1 MSYFTF
7 LGHPMNLKR
16 CLSFLVVCVFTFF
29 LAFVP
34 TSFFGVN
41 PETGLPLFT
50 LTQQRVIAIFV
61 FTAMMWILEVI
72 PTWTTSVV
80 AIVSILLT
88 TSNKGLGFLISGEGV
103 GQLTNY
109 KDIMAAFADPVIMLF
124 LGGFVLAFAA
134 TKVGLDVQ
142 LAKVMLKPFGTNPK
156 MVLLGVLLVIGVF
169 SMFMSN
175 TATAA
180 MMLTFLTPVLATL
193 PKDGGGRIALALAI
207 PIAANI
213 GGMGTPI
220 GTPPNAIALGAIN
233 DSLPADQQITFVGWM
248 IRMVPYV
255 IVMLLFAWLL
265 LLKLYPFKAKKIE
278 LKIEGQE
285 VKATPFQKYVVW
297 VTFALTI
304 ILWVG
309 EKWFGVNSNVV
320 AMIPFAVFSATGIM
334 KAKHLEHI
342 NWAVLWMVAG
352 GFALGTALNQTGLA
366 STLIEN
372 IPFASWNALVV
383 MLAGGF
389 ICYFLSNFISNS
401 AAANLVVPILIV
413 VGKALSG
420 KSDPANL
427 PDGGADGGA
436 VVADTLS
443 KADTLIPAA
452 DSVVAS
458 ADSVAVVSDSL
469 AVASDSLATAA
480 TSAQEAAAYFEALGG
495 VPALII
501 GVAICA
507 SLAMCL
513 PVSTPPNALAHS
525 TGMISTKQMATVGII
540 IGVVGFILGYL
551 MLIFVGF

>member
-1 MSYFTF
+1 MSYFHF

-34 TSFFGVN
+34 SSFYGIN
-41 PETGLPLFT
+41 PETGLPIFT

-88 TSNKGLGFLISGEGV
+88 TSNKGLGFLIAKENV
-103 GQLTNY
+103 GALTNY

-156 MVLLGVLLVIGVF
+156 TVLLGVLLVIGIF

-193 PKDGGGRIALALAI
+193 PKDGGGRISLALAI

-220 GTPPNAIALGAIN
+220 GTPPNAIALGALQEAGYN
-233 DSLPADQQITFVGWM
+233 ITFAGWM
-248 IRMVPYV
+248 LRMVPYV
-255 IVMLLFAWLL
+255 ILMLVIAWFLL
-265 LLKLYPFKAKKIE
+265 MKLYPFKAKSIE

-285 VKATPFQKYVVW
+285 IKVTPFQKYVVW
-297 VTFALTI
+297 FTFALTI

-309 EKWFGVNSNVV
+309 EQWFKINSNIV

-334 KAKHLEHI
+334 KARHLEHI

-366 STLIEN
+366 STLIKT

-383 MLAGGF
+383 MLVGGF

-401 AAANLVVPILIV
+401 ASANLVVPILIV
-413 VGKALSG
+413 VGKAMAG
-420 KSDPANL
+420 NP
-427 PDGGADGGA
+427 G
-436 VVADTLS
+436 
-443 KADTLIPAA
+443 
-452 DSVVAS
+452 
-458 ADSVAVVSDSL
+458 
-469 AVASDSLATAA
+469 
-480 TSAQEAAAYFEALGG
+480 FEALGG
-495 VPALII
+495 VPAMII
-501 GVAICA
+501 GVAIAA
-507 SLAMCL
+507 SVAMCL

-525 TGMISTKQMATVGII
+525 TGMITTKQMATVGII
-540 IGVVGFILGYL
+540 MGVVGLTLGYL
-551 MLIFVGF
+551 MLIFIGF

>member
-16 CLSFLVVCVFTFF
+16 CLSFLVVCVFTLF
-29 LAFVP
+29 LALVP
-34 TSFFGVN
+34 TSFYGLN
-41 PETGLPLFT
+41 PETGLPIFT

-88 TSNKGLGFLISGEGV
+88 TSNKGLGFLIAKENV
-103 GQLTNY
+103 GALTNY
-109 KDIMAAFADPVIMLF
+109 KDVMAAFADPVIMLF

-156 MVLLGVLLVIGVF
+156 FVLLGILLVIGAF

-180 MMLTFLTPVLATL
+180 MMLTFLAPVFATL
-193 PKDGGGRIALALAI
+193 PKDGGGRISLALAI

-220 GTPPNAIALGAIN
+220 GTPPNAIALGALQEAGYNIN
-233 DSLPADQQITFVGWM
+233 FVDWM
-248 IRMVPYV
+248 LRMVPLV
-255 IVMLLFAWLL
+255 VVLLIFAWVLL
-265 LLKLYPFKAKKIE
+265 MKLYPFKAKSIE
-278 LKIEGQE
+278 LKIEGAP
-285 VKATPFQKYVVW
+285 VKVTPFQKYVVW

-304 ILWVG
+304 FLWMG
-309 EKWFGVNSNVV
+309 EKWFGVNSNIV
-320 AMIPFAVFSATGIM
+320 AMIPFAVFSATGIL
-334 KAKHLEHI
+334 KARHLEHI

-366 STLIEN
+366 TKLIEI
-372 IPFASWNALVV
+372 IPFSNWNALLV
-383 MLAGGF
+383 MLVGGL

-401 AAANLVVPILIV
+401 ASANLVVPILIV
-413 VGKALSG
+413 VGKAMQG
-420 KSDPANL
+420 NP
-427 PDGGADGGA
+427 
-436 VVADTLS
+436 V
-443 KADTLIPAA
+443 
-452 DSVVAS
+452 
-458 ADSVAVVSDSL
+458 
-469 AVASDSLATAA
+469 
-480 TSAQEAAAYFEALGG
+480 FENLGG
-495 VPALII
+495 VPAMII
-501 GVAICA
+501 GIAIAA
-507 SLAMCL
+507 SVAMCL

-525 TGMISTKQMATVGII
+525 TGMITTKQMATVGIVM
-540 IGVVGFILGYL
+540 GVVGLVLGYL
-551 MLIFVGF
+551 MLMFIGF

>member
-29 LAFVP
+29 LALVP
-34 TSFFGVN
+34 TTFYGVN
-41 PETGLPLFT
+41 PETGLPIFT

-88 TSNKGLGFLISGEGV
+88 TSNKGLGFLMVKDNIGE
-103 GQLTNY
+103 LTNY
-109 KDIMAAFADPVIMLF
+109 KSVMAAFADPVIMLF

-156 MVLLGVLLVIGVF
+156 TVLLGLLLVIGVF

-193 PKDGGGRIALALAI
+193 PKDGGGRISLALAI
-207 PIAANI
+207 PIAANL

-220 GTPPNAIALGAIN
+220 GTPPNAIALGALQDAGYN
-233 DSLPADQQITFVGWM
+233 ITFVGWM
-248 IRMVPYV
+248 IRMIPYV
-255 IVMLLFAWLL
+255 IVMLLIAWVLL
-265 LLKLYPFKAKKIE
+265 MKLYPFKAKKIE
-278 LKIEGQE
+278 IKIEGTE
-285 VKATPFQKYVVW
+285 IKATPFQKYVVW

-309 EKWFGVNSNVV
+309 ESLFKVNSNIV
-320 AMIPFAVFSATGIM
+320 AMIPFAVFSATGIL
-334 KAKHLEHI
+334 KARDLEHI

-366 STLIEN
+366 STLIQT
-372 IPFASWNALVV
+372 IPFASWNAIVV
-383 MLAGGF
+383 MLVGGF

-401 AAANLVVPILIV
+401 ASANLVVPILIV
-413 VGKALSG
+413 VGKAMSG
-420 KSDPANL
+420 NPS
-427 PDGGADGGA
+427 
-436 VVADTLS
+436 
-443 KADTLIPAA
+443 
-452 DSVVAS
+452 
-458 ADSVAVVSDSL
+458 
-469 AVASDSLATAA
+469 
-480 TSAQEAAAYFEALGG
+480 FEALGG
-495 VPALII
+495 VPAMIA

-525 TGMISTKQMATVGII
+525 TGMITTKQMATVGII
-540 IGVVGFILGYL
+540 LGVVGFVLGYL
-551 MLIFVGF
+551 MLIFIGF

>member
-1 MSYFTF
+1 MSYFHF

-34 TSFFGVN
+34 TSFYGIN
-41 PETGLPLFT
+41 PETGLPIFT

-88 TSNKGLGFLISGEGV
+88 TSNKGLGFLIAKENV
-103 GQLTNY
+103 GALTNY
-109 KDIMAAFADPVIMLF
+109 KDVMAAFADPVIMLF

-156 MVLLGVLLVIGVF
+156 TVLLGVLLVIGIF

-193 PKDGGGRIALALAI
+193 PKDGGGRISLALAI

-220 GTPPNAIALGAIN
+220 GTPPNAIALGALQEAGYN
-233 DSLPADQQITFVGWM
+233 ITFAGWM
-248 IRMVPYV
+248 LRMVPYV
-255 IVMLLFAWLL
+255 ILMLVIAWFLL
-265 LLKLYPFKAKKIE
+265 MKLYPFKAKSIE

-285 VKATPFQKYVVW
+285 IKVTPFQKYVVW

-309 EKWFGVNSNVV
+309 ESIFKINSNIV

-366 STLIEN
+366 STLIKT

-383 MLAGGF
+383 MLVGGF

-401 AAANLVVPILIV
+401 ASANLVVPILIV
-413 VGKALSG
+413 VGKAMAG
-420 KSDPANL
+420 NP
-427 PDGGADGGA
+427 G
-436 VVADTLS
+436 
-443 KADTLIPAA
+443 
-452 DSVVAS
+452 
-458 ADSVAVVSDSL
+458 
-469 AVASDSLATAA
+469 
-480 TSAQEAAAYFEALGG
+480 FEALGG
-495 VPALII
+495 VPAMIV
-501 GVAICA
+501 GVAIAA
-507 SLAMCL
+507 SVAMCL

-525 TGMISTKQMATVGII
+525 TGMITTKQMATVGII
-540 IGVVGFILGYL
+540 MGAVGLTLGYL
-551 MLIFVGF
+551 MLIFIGF

>member
-29 LAFVP
+29 LALVP

-41 PETGLPLFT
+41 PDTLEPIFT

-80 AIVSILLT
+80 AIVAILLT
-88 TSNKGLGFLISGEGV
+88 TSNKGLGFLMAKENIGE
-103 GQLTNY
+103 LTNY
-109 KDIMAAFADPVIMLF
+109 KSVMAAFADPVIMLF

-156 MVLLGVLLVIGVF
+156 KVLLGLLLVIGIF

-193 PKDGGGRIALALAI
+193 PKDGGGRISLALAI
-207 PIAANI
+207 PIAANL

-220 GTPPNAIALGAIN
+220 GTPPNAIALGALQDAGYN
-233 DSLPADQQITFVGWM
+233 ITFVGWM

-255 IVMLLFAWLL
+255 IVMLLIAWVLL
-265 LLKLYPFKAKKIE
+265 MKLYPFKAKSIE
-278 LKIEGQE
+278 IKIEGAPT
-285 VKATPFQKYVVW
+285 KTTPFQKYVVW

-309 EKWFGVNSNVV
+309 ESLFKVNSNIV
-320 AMIPFAVFSATGIM
+320 AMIPFAVFSATGIL
-334 KAKHLEHI
+334 KARDLEHI

-366 STLIEN
+366 STLIQT
-372 IPFASWNALVV
+372 IPFASWNSLIV
-383 MLAGGF
+383 MLVGGF

-401 AAANLVVPILIV
+401 ASANLVVPILIV
-413 VGKALSG
+413 VGKAMSG
-420 KSDPANL
+420 NP
-427 PDGGADGGA
+427 G
-436 VVADTLS
+436 
-443 KADTLIPAA
+443 
-452 DSVVAS
+452 
-458 ADSVAVVSDSL
+458 
-469 AVASDSLATAA
+469 
-480 TSAQEAAAYFEALGG
+480 FEALGG
-495 VPALII
+495 VPAMIVGI
-501 GVAICA
+501 AIAA

-525 TGMISTKQMATVGII
+525 TGMITTKQMATVGII
-540 IGVVGFILGYL
+540 LGVVGFALGYL
-551 MLIFVGF
+551 MLIFIGF

>member
-1 MSYFTF
+1 
-7 LGHPMNLKR
+7 MNVKR
-16 CLSFLVVCVFTFF
+16 CLSFLGVCVITFF

-34 TSFFGVN
+34 TSFFGVD
-41 PETGLPLFT
+41 PVTAEPIFT

-61 FTAMMWILEVI
+61 FTALMWILEVI

-88 TSNKGLGFLISGEGV
+88 TSNKGLGFLIAKENV
-103 GQLTNY
+103 GALTNY
-109 KDIMAAFADPVIMLF
+109 KDVMAAFADPVIMLF

-142 LAKVMLKPFGTNPK
+142 LAKVMLKPFGKNPK
-156 MVLLGVLLVIGVF
+156 FVLLGVLLVIGIF

-193 PKDGGGRIALALAI
+193 PKDGGGRISLALAI

-220 GTPPNAIALGAIN
+220 GTPPNAIALGALQEAGYN
-233 DSLPADQQITFVGWM
+233 ITFAGWM
-248 IRMVPYV
+248 LRMVPFV
-255 IVMLLFAWLL
+255 FLMLFIAWILL
-265 LLKLYPFKAKKIE
+265 QKLYPFKAKSIE
-278 LKIEGQE
+278 LKIEGAP
-285 VKATPFQKYVVW
+285 VKVTPFQKYVVW

-309 EKWFGVNSNVV
+309 ESLFKVNSNIV
-320 AMIPFAVFSATGIM
+320 AMIPFAVFSATGIL
-334 KAKHLEHI
+334 KARHLEHI

-366 STLIEN
+366 TKLIEI

-383 MLAGGF
+383 MLVGGF

-413 VGKALSG
+413 VGKAMAG
-420 KSDPANL
+420 NPAFDNM
-427 PDGGADGGA
+427 
-436 VVADTLS
+436 
-443 KADTLIPAA
+443 
-452 DSVVAS
+452 
-458 ADSVAVVSDSL
+458 
-469 AVASDSLATAA
+469 
-480 TSAQEAAAYFEALGG
+480 GG
-495 VPALII
+495 VPAMIVGI
-501 GVAICA
+501 AVCA
-507 SLAMCL
+507 SIAMCL
-513 PVSTPPNALAHS
+513 PVSTPPNALAAS
-525 TGMISTKQMATVGII
+525 TGMITTKQMATVGIV
-540 IGVVGFILGYL
+540 IGVVGFALGYL
-551 MLIFVGF
+551 MLIFIGF

>member
-7 LGHPMNLKR
+7 LGHPMNFKR
-16 CLSFLVVCVFTFF
+16 CLSFLIVCVFTFF
-29 LAFVP
+29 LALVP
-34 TSFFGVN
+34 TSFYGVN
-41 PETGLPLFT
+41 PDTGLPIFT
-50 LTQQRVIAIFV
+50 LTQQRVIAIFA

-80 AIVSILLT
+80 AIVAILLT
-88 TSNKGLGFLISGEGV
+88 TSNKGLGFLMAKDNLGE
-103 GQLTNY
+103 LTNY
-109 KDIMAAFADPVIMLF
+109 KSIMAAFADPVIMLF

-134 TKVGLDVQ
+134 IKVGLDVQ
-142 LAKVMLKPFGTNPK
+142 LAKVMLKPFGKNPK
-156 MVLLGVLLVIGVF
+156 TVLLGVLLVIGIF

-193 PKDGGGRIALALAI
+193 PKDGGGRISLALAI
-207 PIAANI
+207 PIAANL

-220 GTPPNAIALGAIN
+220 GTPPNAIALGALQDAGYN
-233 DSLPADQQITFVGWM
+233 ITFVGWM

-255 IVMLLFAWLL
+255 IVMLLFAWFLL
-265 LLKLYPFKAKKIE
+265 MKLYPFKAKSIE
-278 LKIEGQE
+278 LKIEGAPI
-285 VKATPFQKYVVW
+285 KTTPFQKYVVW

-309 EKWFGVNSNVV
+309 ESLFKVNSNIV
-320 AMIPFAVFSATGIM
+320 AMIPFAVFSATGIL

-366 STLIEN
+366 TTLIKT

-383 MLAGGF
+383 MLVGGL

-401 AAANLVVPILIV
+401 ASANLVVPILMV
-413 VGKALSG
+413 VGKAIAG
-420 KSDPANL
+420 NPE
-427 PDGGADGGA
+427 
-436 VVADTLS
+436 
-443 KADTLIPAA
+443 
-452 DSVVAS
+452 S
-458 ADSVAVVSDSL
+458 AESFS
-469 AVASDSLATAA
+469 
-480 TSAQEAAAYFEALGG
+480 ALGG
-495 VPALII
+495 VSAMIV

-525 TGMISTKQMATVGII
+525 TGMITTKQMATVGVI
-540 IGVVGFILGYL
+540 IGVVGVVLGYL
-551 MLIFVGF
+551 MLIFIGF

>member
-1 MSYFTF
+1 MSYFSF
-7 LGHPMNLKR
+7 LGHPMNYKR
-16 CLSFLVVCVFTFF
+16 CISFLIVCVFTFF
-29 LAFVP
+29 LALVP
-34 TSFFGVN
+34 TSFYGVN
-41 PETGLPLFT
+41 PDTGLPIFT
-50 LTQQRVIAIFV
+50 LTQQRVIAIFA

-80 AIVSILLT
+80 AIVAILLT
-88 TSNKGLGFLISGEGV
+88 TSNKGLGFLMAKDNLGE
-103 GQLTNY
+103 LTNY
-109 KDIMAAFADPVIMLF
+109 KSIMAAFADPVIMLF

-142 LAKVMLKPFGTNPK
+142 LAKVMLKPFGKNPK
-156 MVLLGVLLVIGVF
+156 TVLLGVLLVIGIF

-193 PKDGGGRIALALAI
+193 PKDGGGRISLALAI
-207 PIAANI
+207 PIAANL

-220 GTPPNAIALGAIN
+220 GTPPNAIALGALQDAGYN
-233 DSLPADQQITFVGWM
+233 ITFVGWM

-255 IVMLLFAWLL
+255 IVMLIFAWFLL
-265 LLKLYPFKAKKIE
+265 MKLYPFKAKSIE
-278 LKIEGQE
+278 LKIEGAPI
-285 VKATPFQKYVVW
+285 KTTPFQKYVVW

-309 EKWFGVNSNVV
+309 ESLFKVNSNIV
-320 AMIPFAVFSATGIM
+320 AMIPFAVFSATGIL
-334 KAKHLEHI
+334 KARHLEHI

-366 STLIEN
+366 TTLIKT

-383 MLAGGF
+383 MLVGGL

-401 AAANLVVPILIV
+401 ASANLVVPILMV
-413 VGKALSG
+413 VGKAIAG
-420 KSDPANL
+420 NPE
-427 PDGGADGGA
+427 
-436 VVADTLS
+436 
-443 KADTLIPAA
+443 
-452 DSVVAS
+452 S
-458 ADSVAVVSDSL
+458 AESFS
-469 AVASDSLATAA
+469 
-480 TSAQEAAAYFEALGG
+480 ALGG
-495 VPALII
+495 VSAMIV

-525 TGMISTKQMATVGII
+525 TGMITTKQMATVGVI
-540 IGVVGFILGYL
+540 IGVVGVVLGYL
-551 MLIFVGF
+551 MLIFIGF

>member
-1 MSYFTF
+1 MSYFHF

-29 LAFVP
+29 LALVP
-34 TSFFGVN
+34 TSFYGLN
-41 PETGLPLFT
+41 PETGLPIFT

-88 TSNKGLGFLISGEGV
+88 TSNKGLGFLIAKENV
-103 GQLTNY
+103 GALTNY
-109 KDIMAAFADPVIMLF
+109 KDVMAAFADPVIMLF

-156 MVLLGVLLVIGVF
+156 TVLLGVLLVIGIF

-193 PKDGGGRIALALAI
+193 PKDGGGRISLALAI

-220 GTPPNAIALGAIN
+220 GTPPNAIALGALQEAGYN
-233 DSLPADQQITFVGWM
+233 ITFAGWM
-248 IRMVPYV
+248 LRMVPYV
-255 IVMLLFAWLL
+255 ILMLVIAWFLL
-265 LLKLYPFKAKKIE
+265 MKLYPFKAKSIE

-285 VKATPFQKYVVW
+285 VKVTPFQKYVVW

-309 EKWFGVNSNVV
+309 ESIFKINSNIV

-334 KAKHLEHI
+334 KARHLEHI

-366 STLIEN
+366 STLIKT

-383 MLAGGF
+383 MLVGGF

-401 AAANLVVPILIV
+401 ASANLVVPILIV
-413 VGKALSG
+413 VGKAMAG
-420 KSDPANL
+420 NP
-427 PDGGADGGA
+427 G
-436 VVADTLS
+436 
-443 KADTLIPAA
+443 
-452 DSVVAS
+452 
-458 ADSVAVVSDSL
+458 
-469 AVASDSLATAA
+469 
-480 TSAQEAAAYFEALGG
+480 FEALGG
-495 VPALII
+495 VPAMIV
-501 GVAICA
+501 GVAIAA
-507 SLAMCL
+507 SVAMCL

-525 TGMISTKQMATVGII
+525 TGMITTKQMATVGII
-540 IGVVGFILGYL
+540 MGTVGLTIGYL
-551 MLIFVGF
+551 MLIFIGF

>member
-1 MSYFTF
+1 MSYVSF
-7 LGHPMNLKR
+7 LGHPMNVKR
-16 CLSFLVVCVFTFF
+16 CLSFLVVCIFTFF
-29 LAFVP
+29 LALVP

-41 PETGLPLFT
+41 PDTLEPIFT

-88 TSNKGLGFLISGEGV
+88 TSNKGLGFLIAKENV
-103 GQLTNY
+103 GALTNY
-109 KDIMAAFADPVIMLF
+109 KDVMAAFADPVIMLF

-156 MVLLGVLLVIGVF
+156 TVLLGILLVIGIF

-193 PKDGGGRIALALAI
+193 PKDGGGRISLALAI

-220 GTPPNAIALGAIN
+220 GTPPNAIALGA
-233 DSLPADQQITFVGWM
+233 LQEAGYAVTFAGWM
-248 IRMVPYV
+248 LRMVPYV
-255 IVMLLFAWLL
+255 ILMLVIAWVLL
-265 LLKLYPFKAKKIE
+265 MKLYPFKAKSIE

-309 EKWFGVNSNVV
+309 EQWFKINSNIV

-366 STLIEN
+366 STLIKT
-372 IPFASWNALVV
+372 IPFASWNSLVV
-383 MLAGGF
+383 MLVGGL

-401 AAANLVVPILIV
+401 ASANLVVPILIV
-413 VGKALSG
+413 VGKAMAG
-420 KSDPANL
+420 NPA
-427 PDGGADGGA
+427 
-436 VVADTLS
+436 
-443 KADTLIPAA
+443 
-452 DSVVAS
+452 
-458 ADSVAVVSDSL
+458 
-469 AVASDSLATAA
+469 
-480 TSAQEAAAYFEALGG
+480 FEALGG
-495 VPALII
+495 VPAMII

-525 TGMISTKQMATVGII
+525 TGMITTKQMATVGII
-540 IGVVGFILGYL
+540 IGAIGLILGYL
-551 MLIFVGF
+551 MLIFIGF

>member
-16 CLSFLVVCVFTFF
+16 CLSFLVVCIFTFF

-41 PETGLPLFT
+41 PETGLPIFT

-88 TSNKGLGFLISGEGV
+88 TSNKGLGFLIAKENIGA
-103 GQLTNY
+103 LTNY
-109 KDIMAAFADPVIMLF
+109 KDVMAAFADPVIMLF

-156 MVLLGVLLVIGVF
+156 TVLLGVLLVIGTF

-193 PKDGGGRIALALAI
+193 PKDGGGRISLALAI

-220 GTPPNAIALGAIN
+220 GTPPNAIALGALQ
-233 DSLPADQQITFVGWM
+233 DAGYAITFAGWM
-248 IRMVPYV
+248 LRMVPYV
-255 IVMLLFAWLL
+255 ILMLVIAWVLL
-265 LLKLYPFKAKKIE
+265 MKLYPFKAKSIE

-304 ILWVG
+304 LLWVG
-309 EKWFGVNSNVV
+309 EQWFKINSNIV

-366 STLIEN
+366 STLIKT

-383 MLAGGF
+383 MLVGGF

-401 AAANLVVPILIV
+401 ASANLVVPILIV
-413 VGKALSG
+413 VGKAMAG
-420 KSDPANL
+420 NPA
-427 PDGGADGGA
+427 
-436 VVADTLS
+436 
-443 KADTLIPAA
+443 
-452 DSVVAS
+452 
-458 ADSVAVVSDSL
+458 
-469 AVASDSLATAA
+469 
-480 TSAQEAAAYFEALGG
+480 FENLGG
-495 VPALII
+495 VPAMII

-525 TGMISTKQMATVGII
+525 TGMITTKQMATVGII
-540 IGVVGFILGYL
+540 MGALGLVIGYL

>member
-1 MSYFTF
+1 MSYFHF
-7 LGHPMNLKR
+7 LGHPMNLRR

-29 LAFVP
+29 LALVP
-34 TSFFGVN
+34 SSFFGIN
-41 PETGLPLFT
+41 PETGLPIFT

-88 TSNKGLGFLISGEGV
+88 TSNKGLGFLIAKENV
-103 GQLTNY
+103 GALTNY

-156 MVLLGVLLVIGVF
+156 TVLLGVLLVIGVF

-193 PKDGGGRIALALAI
+193 PKDGGGRISLALAI

-220 GTPPNAIALGAIN
+220 GTPPNAIALGALQEAGYIV
-233 DSLPADQQITFVGWM
+233 TFAGWM
-248 IRMVPYV
+248 LRMVPYV
-255 IVMLLFAWLL
+255 ILMLVIAWVLL
-265 LLKLYPFKAKKIE
+265 MKLYPFKAKSIE

-285 VKATPFQKYVVW
+285 VKVTPFQKYVVW

-304 ILWVG
+304 ILWIG
-309 EKWFGVNSNVV
+309 EQWFKINSNIV

-366 STLIEN
+366 STLIKT
-372 IPFASWNALVV
+372 IPFASWNSLVV
-383 MLAGGF
+383 MLVGGF

-401 AAANLVVPILIV
+401 ASANLVVPILIV
-413 VGKALSG
+413 VGKAMAG
-420 KSDPANL
+420 NP
-427 PDGGADGGA
+427 G
-436 VVADTLS
+436 
-443 KADTLIPAA
+443 
-452 DSVVAS
+452 
-458 ADSVAVVSDSL
+458 
-469 AVASDSLATAA
+469 
-480 TSAQEAAAYFEALGG
+480 FEALGG
-495 VPALII
+495 VPAMII

-525 TGMISTKQMATVGII
+525 TGMITTKQMATVGVVM
-540 IGVVGFILGYL
+540 GVVGLVLGYL
-551 MLIFVGF
+551 MLIFIGF

>member
-1 MSYFTF
+1 MSYFSF

-16 CLSFLVVCVFTFF
+16 CLSFLVVCIFTFF
-29 LAFVP
+29 LALVP
-34 TSFFGVN
+34 TSFYGVN
-41 PETGLPLFT
+41 PDTLEPIFT

-88 TSNKGLGFLISGEGV
+88 TSNKGLGFLIAKENIGA
-103 GQLTNY
+103 LTNY

-156 MVLLGVLLVIGVF
+156 TVLLGVLLVIGIF

-193 PKDGGGRIALALAI
+193 PKDGGGRISLALAI

-220 GTPPNAIALGAIN
+220 GTPPNAIALGA
-233 DSLPADQQITFVGWM
+233 LQEAGYAITFAGWM
-248 IRMVPYV
+248 LRMVPYV
-255 IVMLLFAWLL
+255 IVMLLIAWVLL
-265 LLKLYPFKAKKIE
+265 MKLYPFKAKSIE
-278 LKIEGQE
+278 LKIEGAP
-285 VKATPFQKYVVW
+285 VKTTPFQKYVVW

-309 EKWFGVNSNVV
+309 ESIFKINSNIV

-334 KAKHLEHI
+334 KARDLEHI

-366 STLIEN
+366 MTLIKT
-372 IPFASWNALVV
+372 IPFANWNALVV
-383 MLAGGF
+383 MLVGGF

-401 AAANLVVPILIV
+401 ASANLVVPILIV
-413 VGKALSG
+413 IGKAMEG
-420 KSDPANL
+420 NP
-427 PDGGADGGA
+427 G
-436 VVADTLS
+436 
-443 KADTLIPAA
+443 
-452 DSVVAS
+452 
-458 ADSVAVVSDSL
+458 
-469 AVASDSLATAA
+469 
-480 TSAQEAAAYFEALGG
+480 FESLGG
-495 VPALII
+495 VKAMII

-507 SLAMCL
+507 SIAMCL

-525 TGMISTKQMATVGII
+525 TGMITTKQMATVGLIL
-540 IGVVGFILGYL
+540 GAVGFILGYL
-551 MLIFVGF
+551 MLIFIGF

>member
-1 MSYFTF
+1 MSYFHF

-34 TSFFGVN
+34 SSFYGIN
-41 PETGLPLFT
+41 PETGLPIFT

-88 TSNKGLGFLISGEGV
+88 TSNKGLGFLIAKENV
-103 GQLTNY
+103 GALTNY

-156 MVLLGVLLVIGVF
+156 TVLLGVLLVIGIF

-193 PKDGGGRIALALAI
+193 PKDGGGRISLALAI

-220 GTPPNAIALGAIN
+220 GTPPNAIALGALQEAGYN
-233 DSLPADQQITFVGWM
+233 ITFAGWM
-248 IRMVPYV
+248 LRMVPYV
-255 IVMLLFAWLL
+255 ILMLVIAWFLL
-265 LLKLYPFKAKKIE
+265 MKLYPFKAKSIE

-285 VKATPFQKYVVW
+285 IKVTPFQKYVVW

-309 EKWFGVNSNVV
+309 ESIFKINSNIV

-352 GFALGTALNQTGLA
+352 GFALGTALNKTGLA
-366 STLIEN
+366 AALIN
-372 IPFASWNALVV
+372 AVPFASWNILVV
-383 MLAGGF
+383 MIAGGL
-389 ICYFLSNFISNS
+389 ICWLLSNFISNS
-401 AAANLVVPILIV
+401 AAANLIVPILAV
-413 VGKALSG
+413 VGTALLD
-420 KSDPANL
+420 DP
-427 PDGGADGGA
+427 
-436 VVADTLS
+436 T
-443 KADTLIPAA
+443 
-452 DSVVAS
+452 
-458 ADSVAVVSDSL
+458 
-469 AVASDSLATAA
+469 ASDS
-480 TSAQEAAAYFEALGG
+480 FIALGG
-495 VPALII
+495 LKSLIV
-501 GVAICA
+501 GVAMCA
-507 SLAMCL
+507 SLAMIL
-513 PVSTPPNALAHS
+513 PISTPPNALAHS
-525 TGMISTKQMATVGII
+525 TGIINTKQMATVGVIV
-540 IGVVGFILGYL
+540 GVVGIVLAYL
-551 MLIFVGF
+551 MLVVIGF

>member
-7 LGHPMNLKR
+7 LGHPMNYKR
-16 CLSFLVVCVFTFF
+16 CISFLIVCVFTFF
-29 LAFVP
+29 LALVP
-34 TSFFGVN
+34 TSFYGVN
-41 PETGLPLFT
+41 PDTGLPIFT
-50 LTQQRVIAIFV
+50 LTQQRVIAIFA

-80 AIVSILLT
+80 AIVAILLT
-88 TSNKGLGFLISGEGV
+88 TSNKGLGFLMAKDNLGE
-103 GQLTNY
+103 LTNY
-109 KDIMAAFADPVIMLF
+109 KSVMAAFADPVIMLF

-142 LAKVMLKPFGTNPK
+142 LAKVMLKPFGKNPK
-156 MVLLGVLLVIGVF
+156 TVLLGVLLVIGIF

-193 PKDGGGRIALALAI
+193 PKDGGGRISLALAI
-207 PIAANI
+207 PIAANL

-220 GTPPNAIALGAIN
+220 GTPPNAIALGALQDAGYN
-233 DSLPADQQITFVGWM
+233 ITFVGWM

-255 IVMLLFAWLL
+255 IVMLIFAWFLL
-265 LLKLYPFKAKKIE
+265 MKLYPFKAKSIE
-278 LKIEGQE
+278 LKIEGAPI
-285 VKATPFQKYVVW
+285 KTTPFQKYVVW

-309 EKWFGVNSNVV
+309 ESLFKVNSNIV
-320 AMIPFAVFSATGIM
+320 AMIPFAVFSATGIL
-334 KAKHLEHI
+334 KARHLEHI

-366 STLIEN
+366 TTLIKT

-383 MLAGGF
+383 MLVGGL

-401 AAANLVVPILIV
+401 ASANLVVPILMV
-413 VGKALSG
+413 VGKAIAG
-420 KSDPANL
+420 NPE
-427 PDGGADGGA
+427 
-436 VVADTLS
+436 
-443 KADTLIPAA
+443 
-452 DSVVAS
+452 S
-458 ADSVAVVSDSL
+458 AESFS
-469 AVASDSLATAA
+469 
-480 TSAQEAAAYFEALGG
+480 ALGG
-495 VPALII
+495 VSAMIV

-525 TGMISTKQMATVGII
+525 TGMITTKQMATVGVI
-540 IGVVGFILGYL
+540 IGVVGLVLGYA
-551 MLIFVGF
+551 MLIFIGF

>member
-1 MSYFTF
+1 MSYFNF
-7 LGHPMNLKR
+7 LGHPMNYKR

-29 LAFVP
+29 LALVP
-34 TSFFGVN
+34 TSFFGLN
-41 PETGLPLFT
+41 PETGLPIFT
-50 LTQQRVIAIFV
+50 LTQQRVIAIFA

-80 AIVSILLT
+80 AIVAILLT
-88 TSNKGLGFLISGEGV
+88 TSNKGLGFLMEKDNIGE
-103 GQLTNY
+103 LTNY
-109 KDIMAAFADPVIMLF
+109 KTVMAAFADPVIMLF

-156 MVLLGVLLVIGVF
+156 KVLLGVLLVIGVF

-193 PKDGGGRIALALAI
+193 PKDGGGRISLALAI
-207 PIAANI
+207 PIAANL

-220 GTPPNAIALGAIN
+220 GTPPNAIALGALQEAGYN
-233 DSLPADQQITFVGWM
+233 ITFVGWM

-255 IVMLLFAWLL
+255 LVMLVFAWLL
-265 LLKLYPFKAKKIE
+265 LMKLYPFKAKSIE
-278 LKIEGQE
+278 LKIEGTPI
-285 VKATPFQKYVVW
+285 KTTPFQKYVVW

-309 EKWFGVNSNVV
+309 ESLFKVNSNIV
-320 AMIPFAVFSATGIM
+320 ALIPFAVFSATGIL
-334 KAKHLEHI
+334 KSRDLEHI

-366 STLIEN
+366 STLIQT
-372 IPFASWNALVV
+372 IPFANWNALVV
-383 MLAGGF
+383 MLVGGF

-401 AAANLVVPILIV
+401 ASANLVVPILIV
-413 VGKALSG
+413 VGKAMSG
-420 KSDPANL
+420 TPA
-427 PDGGADGGA
+427 
-436 VVADTLS
+436 
-443 KADTLIPAA
+443 
-452 DSVVAS
+452 
-458 ADSVAVVSDSL
+458 
-469 AVASDSLATAA
+469 
-480 TSAQEAAAYFEALGG
+480 FEALGG
-495 VPALII
+495 VPAMIT

-525 TGMISTKQMATVGII
+525 TGMITTKQMATVGII
-540 IGVVGFILGYL
+540 IGIVGLVLGYA
-551 MLIFVGF
+551 MLIFIGF

>member
-1 MSYFTF
+1 MSYFPF

-16 CLSFLVVCVFTFF
+16 CLSFLVVCIFTFF
-29 LAFVP
+29 LALVP

-41 PETGLPLFT
+41 PDTGLPIFT

-88 TSNKGLGFLISGEGV
+88 TSNKGLGFLIAKENVGV
-103 GQLTNY
+103 LTNY
-109 KDIMAAFADPVIMLF
+109 KDVMAAFADPVIMLF

-156 MVLLGVLLVIGVF
+156 TVLLGVLLVIGVF

-193 PKDGGGRIALALAI
+193 PKDGGGRISLALAI

-220 GTPPNAIALGAIN
+220 GTPPNAIALGALQ
-233 DSLPADQQITFVGWM
+233 DAGYAITFAGWM
-248 IRMVPYV
+248 LRMVPYV
-255 IVMLLFAWLL
+255 ILMLVIAWVLL
-265 LLKLYPFKAKKIE
+265 MKLYPFKAKSIE

-309 EKWFGVNSNVV
+309 EQWFKINSNIV

-366 STLIEN
+366 STLIKT

-383 MLAGGF
+383 MLVGGF

-401 AAANLVVPILIV
+401 ASANLVVPILIV
-413 VGKALSG
+413 VGKALMG
-420 KSDPANL
+420 NPH
-427 PDGGADGGA
+427 
-436 VVADTLS
+436 
-443 KADTLIPAA
+443 
-452 DSVVAS
+452 
-458 ADSVAVVSDSL
+458 
-469 AVASDSLATAA
+469 
-480 TSAQEAAAYFEALGG
+480 FESLGG
-495 VPALII
+495 VPAMII

-525 TGMISTKQMATVGII
+525 TGMITTKQMATVGIVM
-540 IGVVGFILGYL
+540 GVVGLVLGYL
-551 MLIFVGF
+551 MLIFIGF

>member
-1 MSYFTF
+1 MSYFHF

-29 LAFVP
+29 LALVP
-34 TSFFGVN
+34 SSFYGVN
-41 PETGLPLFT
+41 PETLEPIFT
-50 LTQQRVIAIFV
+50 ATQQRVIAIFV

-88 TSNKGLGFLISGEGV
+88 TSNKGLGFLMGEGV
-103 GQLTNY
+103 GAMTNY
-109 KDIMAAFADPVIMLF
+109 KDVMAAFADPVIMLF

-156 MVLLGVLLVIGVF
+156 MVLLGVLLVIGIF

-193 PKDGGGRIALALAI
+193 PKDGCGRISLALAI
-207 PIAANI
+207 PISANL

-220 GTPPNAIALGAIN
+220 GTPPNAIALGALQ
-233 DSLPADQQITFVGWM
+233 DAGYGITFVGWM
-248 IRMVPYV
+248 IRMVPFV
-255 IVMLLFAWLL
+255 IVMLVLAWLL
-265 LLKLYPFKAKKIE
+265 LMKLYPFKAKSIE
-278 LKIEGQE
+278 LKIEGAP
-285 VKATPFQKYVVW
+285 VKTTPFQKYVVW

-309 EKWFGVNSNVV
+309 EKLFGVNSNIV
-320 AMIPFAVFSATGIM
+320 AMIPFAVFSATGIL
-334 KAKHLEHI
+334 KARDLEHI

-366 STLIEN
+366 TTLIQN

-383 MLAGGF
+383 MLVGGF

-413 VGKALSG
+413 VGKAMSG
-420 KSDPANL
+420 NPS
-427 PDGGADGGA
+427 
-436 VVADTLS
+436 
-443 KADTLIPAA
+443 
-452 DSVVAS
+452 
-458 ADSVAVVSDSL
+458 
-469 AVASDSLATAA
+469 
-480 TSAQEAAAYFEALGG
+480 FESLGG
-495 VPALII
+495 VPAMIVGI
-501 GVAICA
+501 AIAA

-525 TGMISTKQMATVGII
+525 TGMITTKQMATVGII
-540 IGVVGFILGYL
+540 IGVVGFVLGYL
-551 MLIFVGF
+551 MLIFIGF

>member
-1 MSYFTF
+1 MSYFSF

-16 CLSFLVVCVFTFF
+16 CVSFLIVCVFTFF
-29 LAFVP
+29 LALVP
-34 TSFFGVN
+34 TSFYGVN
-41 PETGLPLFT
+41 PDTGLPIFT
-50 LTQQRVIAIFV
+50 LTQQRVIAIFA

-88 TSNKGLGFLISGEGV
+88 TSNKGLGFLMAKDNLGE
-103 GQLTNY
+103 LTNY
-109 KDIMAAFADPVIMLF
+109 KSIMAAFADPVIMLF

-142 LAKVMLKPFGTNPK
+142 LAKVMLKPFGKNPK
-156 MVLLGVLLVIGVF
+156 TVLLGILLVIGIF

-193 PKDGGGRIALALAI
+193 PKDGGGRISLALAI
-207 PIAANI
+207 PIAANL

-220 GTPPNAIALGAIN
+220 GTPPNAIALGALQDAGYN
-233 DSLPADQQITFVGWM
+233 ITFVGWM

-255 IVMLLFAWLL
+255 IVMLLFAWFLL
-265 LLKLYPFKAKKIE
+265 MKLYPFKAKSIE
-278 LKIEGQE
+278 LKIEGAP
-285 VKATPFQKYVVW
+285 VKTTPFQKYVVW

-309 EKWFGVNSNVV
+309 ESLFKVNSNIV
-320 AMIPFAVFSATGIM
+320 AMIPFAVFSATGIL
-334 KAKHLEHI
+334 KARHLEHI

-366 STLIEN
+366 TTLIKT

-383 MLAGGF
+383 MLVGGL

-401 AAANLVVPILIV
+401 ASANLVVPILMV
-413 VGKALSG
+413 VGKAIAG
-420 KSDPANL
+420 NPE
-427 PDGGADGGA
+427 
-436 VVADTLS
+436 
-443 KADTLIPAA
+443 
-452 DSVVAS
+452 S
-458 ADSVAVVSDSL
+458 AESFS
-469 AVASDSLATAA
+469 
-480 TSAQEAAAYFEALGG
+480 ALGG
-495 VPALII
+495 VSAMII

-525 TGMISTKQMATVGII
+525 TGMITTKQMATVGII
-540 IGVVGFILGYL
+540 VGVVGLVLGYA
-551 MLIFVGF
+551 MLIFIGF

>member
-1 MSYFTF
+1 MSYFHF

-29 LAFVP
+29 LALVP
-34 TSFFGVN
+34 SSFFGIN
-41 PETGLPLFT
+41 PETGLPIFT

-88 TSNKGLGFLISGEGV
+88 TSNKGLGFLIAKENV
-103 GQLTNY
+103 GALTNY

-156 MVLLGVLLVIGVF
+156 TVLLGVLLVIGVF

-193 PKDGGGRIALALAI
+193 PKDGGGRISLALAI

-220 GTPPNAIALGAIN
+220 GTPPNAIALGA
-233 DSLPADQQITFVGWM
+233 LQEAGYTVTFAGWM
-248 IRMVPYV
+248 LRMVPYV
-255 IVMLLFAWLL
+255 ILMLVIAWVLL
-265 LLKLYPFKAKKIE
+265 MKLYPFKAKSIE

-285 VKATPFQKYVVW
+285 VKVTPFQKYVVW

-304 ILWVG
+304 ILWIG
-309 EKWFGVNSNVV
+309 EQWFKINSNIV

-366 STLIEN
+366 STLIKT
-372 IPFASWNALVV
+372 IPFASWNSLVV
-383 MLAGGF
+383 MLVGGF

-401 AAANLVVPILIV
+401 ASANLVVPILIV
-413 VGKALSG
+413 VGKAMAG
-420 KSDPANL
+420 NP
-427 PDGGADGGA
+427 G
-436 VVADTLS
+436 
-443 KADTLIPAA
+443 
-452 DSVVAS
+452 
-458 ADSVAVVSDSL
+458 
-469 AVASDSLATAA
+469 
-480 TSAQEAAAYFEALGG
+480 FEALGG
-495 VPALII
+495 VPAMII

-525 TGMISTKQMATVGII
+525 TGMITTKQMATVGVVM
-540 IGVVGFILGYL
+540 GVVGLVLGYL
-551 MLIFVGF
+551 MLIFIGF

>member
-1 MSYFTF
+1 MSYFSF

-16 CLSFLVVCVFTFF
+16 CLSFLAVCVITFF
-29 LAFVP
+29 LALVP
-34 TSFFGVN
+34 TSFYGVD
-41 PETGLPLFT
+41 PVTGETIFT

-61 FTAMMWILEVI
+61 FTALMWILEVI

-88 TSNKGLGFLISGEGV
+88 TSNKGLGFLIAKENV
-103 GQLTNY
+103 GALTNY
-109 KDIMAAFADPVIMLF
+109 KDVMAAFADPVIMLF

-142 LAKVMLKPFGTNPK
+142 LAKIMLKPFGTNPK
-156 MVLLGVLLVIGVF
+156 FVLLGVLLVIGVF

-193 PKDGGGRIALALAI
+193 PKDGGGRISLALAI

-220 GTPPNAIALGAIN
+220 GTPPNAIALGA
-233 DSLPADQQITFVGWM
+233 LEEAGYVVTFAGWM
-248 IRMVPYV
+248 LRMVPFV
-255 IVMLLFAWLL
+255 LIMLLIAWVLL
-265 LLKLYPFKAKKIE
+265 QKMYPFKAKKIE

-304 ILWVG
+304 FLWVFEG
-309 EKWFGVNSNVV
+309 LFKINSNIV
-320 AMIPFAVFSATGIM
+320 AMIPFAVFSATGIL
-334 KAKHLEHI
+334 KARHLEHI

-366 STLIEN
+366 STLIRT

-383 MLAGGF
+383 MLVGGF

-401 AAANLVVPILIV
+401 ASANLVVPILII
-413 VGKALSG
+413 VGKAMAG
-420 KSDPANL
+420 NETFD
-427 PDGGADGGA
+427 
-436 VVADTLS
+436 
-443 KADTLIPAA
+443 
-452 DSVVAS
+452 
-458 ADSVAVVSDSL
+458 
-469 AVASDSLATAA
+469 
-480 TSAQEAAAYFEALGG
+480 ALGG
-495 VPALII
+495 VPAMII

-525 TGMISTKQMATVGII
+525 TGMITTKQMAVVGII
-540 IGVVGFILGYL
+540 MGAVGLVLGYA

>member
-1 MSYFTF
+1 MSYFSF

-16 CLSFLVVCVFTFF
+16 CLSFLVVCIFTFF
-29 LAFVP
+29 LALVP
-34 TSFFGVN
+34 TSFYGVN
-41 PETGLPLFT
+41 PDTLEPIFT

-88 TSNKGLGFLISGEGV
+88 TSNKGLGFLIAKENIGA
-103 GQLTNY
+103 LTNY

-156 MVLLGVLLVIGVF
+156 TVLLGVLLVIGIF

-193 PKDGGGRIALALAI
+193 PKDGGGRISLALAI
-207 PIAANI
+207 PIAANF

-220 GTPPNAIALGAIN
+220 GTPPNAIALGA
-233 DSLPADQQITFVGWM
+233 LQEAGYAITFAGWM
-248 IRMVPYV
+248 LRMVPYV
-255 IVMLLFAWLL
+255 IVMLLIAWVLL
-265 LLKLYPFKAKKIE
+265 MKLYPFKAKSIE
-278 LKIEGQE
+278 LKIEGAP
-285 VKATPFQKYVVW
+285 VKTTPFQKYVVW

-309 EKWFGVNSNVV
+309 ESVFKINSNIV

-334 KAKHLEHI
+334 KARDLEHI

-366 STLIEN
+366 MTLIKT
-372 IPFASWNALVV
+372 IPFANWNALVV
-383 MLAGGF
+383 MLVGGF

-401 AAANLVVPILIV
+401 ASANLVVPILIV
-413 VGKALSG
+413 IGKAMAG
-420 KSDPANL
+420 NP
-427 PDGGADGGA
+427 G
-436 VVADTLS
+436 
-443 KADTLIPAA
+443 
-452 DSVVAS
+452 
-458 ADSVAVVSDSL
+458 
-469 AVASDSLATAA
+469 
-480 TSAQEAAAYFEALGG
+480 FESLGG
-495 VPALII
+495 VPAMII

-507 SLAMCL
+507 SIAMCL

-525 TGMISTKQMATVGII
+525 TGMITTKQMATIGII
-540 IGVVGFILGYL
+540 LGAVGFVLGYL
-551 MLIFVGF
+551 MLIFIGF

>member
-1 MSYFTF
+1 MSYFHF

-34 TSFFGVN
+34 SSFYGIN
-41 PETGLPLFT
+41 PETGLPIFT

-88 TSNKGLGFLISGEGV
+88 TSNKGLGFLIAKENV
-103 GQLTNY
+103 GALTNY

-156 MVLLGVLLVIGVF
+156 TVLLGVLLVIGIF

-193 PKDGGGRIALALAI
+193 PKDGGGRISLALAI

-220 GTPPNAIALGAIN
+220 GTPPNAIALGALQEAGYN
-233 DSLPADQQITFVGWM
+233 ITFAGWM
-248 IRMVPYV
+248 LRMVPYV
-255 IVMLLFAWLL
+255 ILMLVIAWFLL
-265 LLKLYPFKAKKIE
+265 MKLYPFKAKSIE

-285 VKATPFQKYVVW
+285 IKVTPFQKYVVW

-309 EKWFGVNSNVV
+309 ESIFKINSNIV

-334 KAKHLEHI
+334 KARHLEHI

-366 STLIEN
+366 STLIKT
-372 IPFASWNALVV
+372 IPFASWNALIV
-383 MLAGGF
+383 MLVGGF

-401 AAANLVVPILIV
+401 ASANLVVPILIV
-413 VGKALSG
+413 VGKAMAG
-420 KSDPANL
+420 NP
-427 PDGGADGGA
+427 G
-436 VVADTLS
+436 
-443 KADTLIPAA
+443 
-452 DSVVAS
+452 
-458 ADSVAVVSDSL
+458 
-469 AVASDSLATAA
+469 
-480 TSAQEAAAYFEALGG
+480 FEALGG
-495 VPALII
+495 VPAMII

-525 TGMISTKQMATVGII
+525 TGMINTKQMATVGII
-540 IGVVGFILGYL
+540 IGVVGFVLGYA
-551 MLIFVGF
+551 MLIFIGF

>member
-1 MSYFTF
+1 MSYFHF

-29 LAFVP
+29 LALVP
-34 TSFFGVN
+34 SSFYGIN
-41 PETGLPLFT
+41 PETGLPIFT

-88 TSNKGLGFLISGEGV
+88 TSNKGLGFLIAKENV
-103 GQLTNY
+103 GTLTNY

-156 MVLLGVLLVIGVF
+156 TVLLGVLLVIGIF

-193 PKDGGGRIALALAI
+193 PKDGGGRISLALAI

-220 GTPPNAIALGAIN
+220 GTPPNAIALGALQEAGYN
-233 DSLPADQQITFVGWM
+233 ITFAGWM
-248 IRMVPYV
+248 LRMVPYV
-255 IVMLLFAWLL
+255 ILMLVIAWFLL
-265 LLKLYPFKAKKIE
+265 MKLYPFKAKSIE

-285 VKATPFQKYVVW
+285 VKVTPFQKYVVW

-309 EKWFGVNSNVV
+309 ESIFKINSNIV

-334 KAKHLEHI
+334 KARHLEHI

-366 STLIEN
+366 STLIKT

-383 MLAGGF
+383 MLVGGF

-401 AAANLVVPILIV
+401 ASANLVVPILIV
-413 VGKALSG
+413 VGKAMAG
-420 KSDPANL
+420 NP
-427 PDGGADGGA
+427 G
-436 VVADTLS
+436 
-443 KADTLIPAA
+443 
-452 DSVVAS
+452 
-458 ADSVAVVSDSL
+458 
-469 AVASDSLATAA
+469 
-480 TSAQEAAAYFEALGG
+480 FEALGG
-495 VPALII
+495 VPAMII
-501 GVAICA
+501 GVAIAA
-507 SLAMCL
+507 SVAMCL

-525 TGMISTKQMATVGII
+525 TGMITTKQMATVGII
-540 IGVVGFILGYL
+540 MGVVGLTLGYL
-551 MLIFVGF
+551 MLIFIGF

>member
-1 MSYFTF
+1 MSYFSF
-7 LGHPMNLKR
+7 LGHPMNVKR
-16 CLSFLVVCVFTFF
+16 CLSFLGVCVITFF

-34 TSFFGVN
+34 TSFFGVD
-41 PETGLPLFT
+41 PVTAEPIFT

-61 FTAMMWILEVI
+61 FTALMWILEVI

-88 TSNKGLGFLISGEGV
+88 TSNKGLGFLIAKENV
-103 GQLTNY
+103 GALTNY
-109 KDIMAAFADPVIMLF
+109 KDVMAAFADPVIMLF

-142 LAKVMLKPFGTNPK
+142 LAKVMLKPFGKNPK
-156 MVLLGVLLVIGVF
+156 FVLLGVLLVIGIF

-193 PKDGGGRIALALAI
+193 PKDGGGRISLALAI

-220 GTPPNAIALGAIN
+220 GTPPNAIALGALQEAGYN
-233 DSLPADQQITFVGWM
+233 ITFAGWM
-248 IRMVPYV
+248 LRMVPFV
-255 IVMLLFAWLL
+255 FLMLFIAWILL
-265 LLKLYPFKAKKIE
+265 QKLYPFKAKSIE
-278 LKIEGQE
+278 LKIEGAP
-285 VKATPFQKYVVW
+285 VKVTPFQKYVVW

-309 EKWFGVNSNVV
+309 ESLFKVNSNIV
-320 AMIPFAVFSATGIM
+320 AMIPFAVFSATGIL
-334 KAKHLEHI
+334 KARHLEHI

-366 STLIEN
+366 TTLIKT

-383 MLAGGF
+383 MLVGGL

-401 AAANLVVPILIV
+401 ASANLVVPILMV
-413 VGKALSG
+413 VGKAIAG
-420 KSDPANL
+420 NPE
-427 PDGGADGGA
+427 
-436 VVADTLS
+436 
-443 KADTLIPAA
+443 
-452 DSVVAS
+452 S
-458 ADSVAVVSDSL
+458 AESFS
-469 AVASDSLATAA
+469 
-480 TSAQEAAAYFEALGG
+480 ALGG
-495 VPALII
+495 VSAMII

-525 TGMISTKQMATVGII
+525 TGMITTKQMATVGII
-540 IGVVGFILGYL
+540 VGVVGLVLGYA
-551 MLIFVGF
+551 MLIFIGF

>member
-1 MSYFTF
+1 MSYFSF

-29 LAFVP
+29 LALVP
-34 TSFFGVN
+34 TSFYGLN
-41 PETGLPLFT
+41 PETGLPIFT
-50 LTQQRVIAIFV
+50 ITQQRVIAIFV

-80 AIVSILLT
+80 AIVAILLT
-88 TSNKGLGFLISGEGV
+88 TSNKGLGFMMDKENIGA
-103 GQLTNY
+103 LTNY
-109 KDIMAAFADPVIMLF
+109 RDIMAAFADPVIMLF

-142 LAKVMLKPFGTNPK
+142 LARVMLKPFGNKPK
-156 MVLLGVLLVIGVF
+156 TLLLGVLLVIGTF

-180 MMLTFLTPVLATL
+180 MMLTFLAPVLATL
-193 PKDGGGRIALALAI
+193 PQDGGGRISFALAI
-207 PIAANI
+207 PIAANL

-220 GTPPNAIALGAIN
+220 GTPPNAIALGALQEAGYN
-233 DSLPADQQITFVGWM
+233 ITFAGWM
-248 IRMVPYV
+248 LRMVPYV
-255 IVMLLFAWLL
+255 IIMLVIAWFLLTKLF
-265 LLKLYPFKAKKIE
+265 PFKAKSIE
-278 LKIEGQE
+278 LKIEGAP
-285 VKATPFQKYVVW
+285 VKVTPFQKYVVW

-304 ILWVG
+304 ILWVF
-309 EKWFGVNSNVV
+309 ESVFKINSNIV

-366 STLIEN
+366 STLIKT
-372 IPFASWNALVV
+372 IPFASWNALIV
-383 MLAGGF
+383 MLVGGF

-413 VGKALSG
+413 VGKAMAG
-420 KSDPANL
+420 NPA
-427 PDGGADGGA
+427 
-436 VVADTLS
+436 
-443 KADTLIPAA
+443 
-452 DSVVAS
+452 
-458 ADSVAVVSDSL
+458 
-469 AVASDSLATAA
+469 
-480 TSAQEAAAYFEALGG
+480 FEGLGG
-495 VPALII
+495 VPAMIV

-525 TGMISTKQMATVGII
+525 TGMVTTKQMATVGII
-540 IGVVGFILGYL
+540 IGAVGLVLGYL
-551 MLIFVGF
+551 MLIFIGF